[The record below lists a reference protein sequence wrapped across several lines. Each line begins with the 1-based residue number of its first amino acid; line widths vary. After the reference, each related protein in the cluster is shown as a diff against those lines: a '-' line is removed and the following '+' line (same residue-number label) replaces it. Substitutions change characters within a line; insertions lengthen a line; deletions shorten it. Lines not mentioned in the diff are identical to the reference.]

1 MRTLFWWRH
10 VFSFVEG
17 IDKSG
22 VSSLCGNSVED
33 ILSNCQTVFHS
44 RGRGLL
50 FHQQWAVFSVFSVPH
65 YWKSFLFER
74 PAWRQDLRYPG

>member
-1 MRTLFWWRH
+1 MGSPHFVDCQLSHVSIISIGAIIIVLLREHMRMLFWWRH
-10 VFSFVEG
+10 VFPFVED

-44 RGRGLL
+44 RG
-50 FHQQWAVFSVFSVPH
+50 SV
-65 YWKSFLFER
+65 
-74 PAWRQDLRYPG
+74 